1 MDLKTFI
8 SETIVGIIE
17 GVADAQQRVA
27 EGFDTAAVALLDR
40 PGEQAGWRNP
50 NFKAV
55 AFDVAITSAQEESKE
70 TGAKGGLKVYVL
82 SASVDGKDAA
92 SSKSS
97 SVSRV
102 QFEVPVHLPVMHS
115 SKMTEAHETAR
126 AKSTASIR
134 GSAQKLA

>member
-8 SETIVGIIE
+8 SETIIGIIE

-27 EGFDTAAVALLDR
+27 EDFDTAAVALLDR
-40 PGEQAGWRNP
+40 PGEQARWRNP
-50 NFKAV
+50 DFKSV

-70 TGAKGGLKVYVL
+70 TGAKGGLKVYVI

-92 SSKSS
+92 STKLS

-102 QFEVPVHLPVMHS
+102 RFEVPVHLPVMHS
-115 SKMTEAHETAR
+115 SKMTDAREAATAR
-126 AKSTASIR
+126 STAALR
-134 GSAQKLA
+134 GLAHNVG